1 MIIPCG
7 LSSEATVKEDKYCV
21 QTEFAQRPRPRV
33 TTTISLNGEVV
44 DKVENG
50 WESSPSTEED
60 KQDVERFLKKQHQKV
75 LEKIRAK
82 DEDFTSPEGNEGEIH
97 PGEED
102 AVVKVDRQL
111 SKTSGVLGWTFILQD
126 GQILSHRISEP
137 QDKDLLRQVK
147 DLSCLLP
154 SVSHLG
160 SFTGGILES
169 PERLSLFVPVQAHF
183 LGVKLEPQTDPRHL
197 VKRIKAIA

>member
-50 WESSPSTEED
+50 WESSPLTEED
-60 KQDVERFLKKQHQKV
+60 KQDVERFLKNQHQKV

-82 DEDFTSPEGNEGEIH
+82 DEEFTSPEGNEGEIH

-102 AVVKVDRQL
+102 PVAKVDREL

-126 GQILSHRISEP
+126 GQILSHPISEP
-137 QDKDLLRQVK
+137 QDEDLLRQAK
-147 DLSCLLP
+147 DLSSLLP

-169 PERLSLFVPVQAHF
+169 PERLSLFVPVQPHF
-183 LGVKLEPQTDPRHL
+183 LGVKLDPQTDPRHL